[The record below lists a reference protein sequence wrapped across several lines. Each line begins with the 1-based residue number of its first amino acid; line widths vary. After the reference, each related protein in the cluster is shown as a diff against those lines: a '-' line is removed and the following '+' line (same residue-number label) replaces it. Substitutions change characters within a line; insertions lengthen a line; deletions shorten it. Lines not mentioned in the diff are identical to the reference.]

1 MIKRINLIEK
11 KALSFTYQSL
21 FQIFLV
27 VALIMGA
34 LGGYQFLRYKI
45 NLPKVDEEKARL
57 ESLKADR
64 QSLMATP
71 TKKRVN
77 IGEFQGLLDQLDS
90 VPLWSKLIKEVSQN
104 LPNSVWMTNIKSL
117 VGGTEPAVAKIAN
130 PVDNPSG
137 TPQTTTTPQKA
148 ESKRIEISGVSV
160 DVKSV
165 AEFLTKLEKTPMF
178 SNVTLISSQKESYG
192 YQFIV
197 QGDVILSYAR

>member
-27 VALIMGA
+27 VVLIMGM

-57 ESLKADR
+57 ESLKVDR

-90 VPLWSKLIKEVSQN
+90 VPLWSKLINEVSQN
-104 LPNSVWMTNIKSL
+104 LPNSVWMTNMKSL
-117 VGGTEPAVAKIAN
+117 VGGGEAVAKIAN
-130 PVDNPSG
+130 PVDKSAGAP
-137 TPQTTTTPQKA
+137 PATTTPQKA

-178 SNVTLISSQKESYG
+178 SNVTLISSQKEIYG
-192 YQFIV
+192 YQFVV